1 MADFHFLRLEK
12 VNVMRYLPKF
22 LAGDMSFKEVQDT
35 LSAEHERYRLFLPE
49 ITKQFFRDCNVGAAL
64 MGGGLPNQSTV

>member
-12 VNVMRYLPKF
+12 VNLMRYLPRF
-22 LAGDMSFKEVQDT
+22 LAGDMSFKDVQDK

-49 ITKQFFRDCNVGAAL
+49 IAK
-64 MGGGLPNQSTV
+64 